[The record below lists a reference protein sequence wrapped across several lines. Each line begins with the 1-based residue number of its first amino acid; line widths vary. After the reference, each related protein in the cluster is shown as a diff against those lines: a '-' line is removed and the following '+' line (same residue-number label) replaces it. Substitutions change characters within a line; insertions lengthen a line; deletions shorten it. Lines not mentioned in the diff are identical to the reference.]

1 MKAHKEEDQGPWPCH
16 GKEGGTG
23 EHPLYKR
30 SEANML
36 KMTKIN
42 KTKGA
47 WKQDMA
53 RIMTSPFSQ
62 QKKKTPT

>member
-1 MKAHKEEDQGPWPCH
+1 MKKTKAPCH
-16 GKEGGTG
+16 AMARKGGTG
-23 EHPLYKR
+23 GSPLYKR
-30 SEANML
+30 SEEKRP
-36 KMTKIN
+36 KMKKR
-42 KTKGA
+42 KTRKGA